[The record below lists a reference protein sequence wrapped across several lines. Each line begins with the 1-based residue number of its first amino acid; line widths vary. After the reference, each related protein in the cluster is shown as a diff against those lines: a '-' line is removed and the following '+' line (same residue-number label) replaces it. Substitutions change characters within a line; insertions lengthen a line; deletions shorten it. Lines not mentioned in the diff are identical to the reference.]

1 MQLSTFQKGLI
12 IVLLAFIFFG
22 GTIFVNRILY
32 ADAFSKEEAQHALY
46 ALWLTKDLKS
56 LDWGSFWYDTQRQMF
71 WPFFHSWVLSLFFL
85 LLGASYISARLL
97 SFLIFFAILVLMY
110 IIANRFSEKEGW
122 KIGLLSVFL
131 ALSSPLMVR
140 FAAENTLEGLGALI
154 FLAAYYL
161 YLVSET
167 KWLTIYYVFLGI
179 LVGLSIYTNYLYAYF
194 MIPAFIV
201 VALGKLGPTLVE
213 VRKLSRRGEKAA
225 YPFLWWA
232 YRKLIFLVVLF
243 LVASAWF
250 FTSTFSRKILL
261 FLQATLRYAGGE
273 GAGGFWQNLL
283 FYPKA
288 IIQNYAF
295 SPWLGALIVISLFMP
310 FIAFKYLQLGK
321 LFTFIWTV
329 IVLATLTIPSRAPQF
344 IYIIA
349 PFLFLVFA
357 SAVFYLKDR
366 LKQYG
371 GVFLFIIF
379 VPLLVSLPNLSRVY
393 FPARPAEN
401 MAGVL
406 NYFHGEVLPRYP
418 VAAAVNLQHL
428 NPETIAFHFWGWN
441 APVLADPVMGE
452 DEMFSNA
459 RYFITVELDP
469 GSPYA
474 SENLD
479 DSIYRWNAF
488 LSLKRGLGEVREY
501 SQRRFSDIGL
511 TAKIYEKTAR

>member
-1 MQLSTFQKGLI
+1 MKLSSFQKGFVVI
-12 IVLLAFIFFG
+12 LLAFIVFG
-22 GTIFVNRILY
+22 GIIFVNRILY
-32 ADAFSKEEAQHALY
+32 ADAFGKEEAQHALY

-71 WPFFHSWVLSLFFL
+71 WPFFHSWILSIFFL
-85 LLGASYISARLL
+85 LFGASYISARLL
-97 SFLIFFAILVLMY
+97 SFLIFFATLVLMY
-110 IIANRFSEKEGW
+110 IISNRFSEKAGW

-131 ALSSPLMVR
+131 ALSSPMMVR

-161 YLVSET
+161 YLVSEA

-213 VRKLSRRGEKAA
+213 VRKLSRQGEKAA

-232 YRKLIFLVVLF
+232 YRKLIFLVALF

-261 FLQATLRYAGGE
+261 FLQATLRYTGGE
-273 GAGGFWQNLL
+273 AVGGFWQNLL

-288 IIQNYAF
+288 IIQNYTF
-295 SPWLGALIVISLFMP
+295 SPWLGVLIVISLFLP
-310 FIAFKYLQLGK
+310 FIAFRYLQLGK
-321 LFTFIWTV
+321 LYTFIWTV
-329 IVLATLTIPSRAPQF
+329 LILATLTIPSRAPQF

-349 PFLFLVFA
+349 PFLFMVFSA
-357 SAVFYLKDR
+357 AVFYLSEKT
-366 LKQYG
+366 KQYA
-371 GVFLFIIF
+371 GVILFILF
-379 VPLLVSLPNLSRVY
+379 VPLLISLPGLAKLY

-401 MAGVL
+401 MVKVL
-406 NYFHGEVLPRYP
+406 DYFHLGVLPRYP
-418 VAAAVNLQHL
+418 IASAVNLQHL
-428 NPETIAFHFWGWN
+428 NNEVIAFHFWGWN

-452 DEMFSNA
+452 EEIFRNT
-459 RYFITVELDP
+459 RYFLTVELDP

-474 SENLD
+474 SEVLD
-479 DSIYRWNAF
+479 DSLFRWNAF
-488 LSLKRGLGEVREY
+488 LLEKRQAGDLRDY
-501 SQRRFSDIGL
+501 SMRRFSDIGL